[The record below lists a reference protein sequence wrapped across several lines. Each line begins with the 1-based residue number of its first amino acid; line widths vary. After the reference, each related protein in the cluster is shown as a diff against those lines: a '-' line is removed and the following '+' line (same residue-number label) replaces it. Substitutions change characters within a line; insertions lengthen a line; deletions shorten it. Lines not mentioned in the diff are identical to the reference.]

1 MDGTHRQIQFR
12 RKRNSDAYT
21 WDTYTH
27 AGDTYTDSNTYTDAK
42 TYSIAKASTHAASSA
57 NANAC
62 DTYTHA
68 YAYAGNTYSYT
79 NSNIYTDA
87 KTYPVA
93 KASAHAASSADAAGV
108 INCDQRSVNSCSRY
122 AEHRAAHTPIR

>member
-1 MDGTHRQIQFR
+1 LDRTHREVQFR
-12 RKRNSDAYT
+12 GRRKPDAYT
-21 WDTYTH
+21 WDT
-27 AGDTYTDSNTYTDAK
+27 
-42 TYSIAKASTHAASSA
+42 